1 MSNADNQT
9 ANSPHPGS
17 GAGGLFKSYVF
28 GRFARVLNG
37 FRDGQL
43 TIVWPNGQSNDYGTP
58 SEKANSN
65 ATIEL
70 HNYKPIRSVISEGQL
85 GFAESYLNGDWSTDS
100 LENLFSLFMR
110 NEIHVQPKMPG
121 GRLSQYVNALRHRLR
136 KNSEAGSKKNI
147 AYHYDLGNDFYKRW
161 LDETMSYSSG
171 LYLND
176 SDTLHQAQ
184 LNKQQRVIDLLDAQQ
199 NSRMLEIGCGWGSL
213 AAKVASETSS
223 HVTAISLSNEQLS
236 FAKDKYKNNA
246 NSIDFK
252 FIDYR
257 NVTGKFDHIFS
268 IEMFEAVGQQYWSTY
283 FNKLAELLDAGGTAV
298 LQVITLLEDRFDAY
312 RARPDYI
319 QKYIFPGG
327 MLPTK
332 THLREYAEKAG
343 FDLEH
348 DQWFGSSYAKTLSEW
363 HARFEAAADDIRSLN
378 FDERF
383 MRMWRYY
390 LVYCETGFG
399 IGHTDVGL
407 VKLKKR

>member
-1 MSNADNQT
+1 MADADNQT
-9 ANSPHPGS
+9 MNTRQLDS

-37 FRDGQL
+37 FREGQL
-43 TIVWPNGQSNDYGTP
+43 TIVWPNGKTNVYGTR
-58 SEKANSN
+58 SDSADLN
-65 ATIEL
+65 ATIQL
-70 HNYKPIRSVISEGQL
+70 HNYKPIKSVISEGQL

-110 NEIHVQPKMPG
+110 NELYVQPKMPG
-121 GRLSQYVNALRHRLR
+121 GRLSRYVDAVRHRLR

-147 AYHYDLGNDFYKRW
+147 AYHYDLGNDFYKLW
-161 LDETMSYSSG
+161 LDESMSYSSG

-176 SDTLHQAQ
+176 TDSLQQAQ
-184 LNKQQRVIDLLDAQQ
+184 INKQQRVVDLLDAQN

-213 AAKVASETSS
+213 AAKVACETNS
-223 HVTAISLSNEQLS
+223 HVTAISLSKEQLAYAQS
-236 FAKDKYKNNA
+236 KYENNA
-246 NSIDFK
+246 NSIDFEY
-252 FIDYR
+252 IDYR
-257 NVTGKFDHIFS
+257 NVSGKFDHIFS
-268 IEMFEAVGQQYWSTY
+268 IEMFEAVGQQYWATY
-283 FNKLAELLDAGGTAV
+283 FNKLSELLDAGGTAV
-298 LQVITLLEDRFDAY
+298 LQVITLLEDRFETY

-332 THLREYAEKAG
+332 THLKEYAENAG

-348 DQWFGSSYAKTLSEW
+348 DQWFGNSYAKTLSDW
-363 HARFEAAADDIRSLN
+363 HSRFEAATDDIKSLS

-383 MRMWRYY
+383 IRMWRYY
-390 LVYCETGFG
+390 LVYCETGFS
-399 IGHTDVGL
+399 IGHIDVGL